1 MSSWSTMAKR
11 VRVPLGFVFAAVYFW
26 LAHPNGPSIAVGSCI
41 ALVGVMIRAF
51 ASGHVQKNEQL
62 ATSGPYAYTRNP
74 LYLGSLVIVT
84 GFALAA
90 RSWWVVLIAL
100 GMFFIVYIPVM
111 IGEERFLR
119 AKFPEFDDYCRQV
132 PRLFPRLSAH
142 RSSANAFSAHLY
154 WKHREYNAA
163 IGSGLTIAALII
175 KAAYFER

>member
-1 MSSWSTMAKR
+1 MLSWSTIAKR

-26 LAHPNGPSIAVGSCI
+26 LAHPTARSITAGSCI
-41 ALVGVMIRAF
+41 ALAGLVIRAL

-100 GMFFIVYIPVM
+100 GMFFIIYIPVM
-111 IGEERFLR
+111 LGEERFLR
-119 AKFPEFDDYCRQV
+119 TKFPEFDDYCRQV
-132 PRLFPRLSAH
+132 PRLFPRLSAY

-163 IGSGLTIAALII
+163 IGSVLMIAALVI